1 MADFT
6 HIKVSPVSPL
16 IGAEISGIDLS
27 VPLDSEVIADIQRA
41 LLTYLVI
48 FFRDQSL
55 EPEQL
60 KTAATQFGRPVP
72 YPFVDGIEGFPEII
86 EVLKLPGEQEN
97 FGGVWH
103 SDTAYL
109 QSPSMGAML
118 YAKEVPPA
126 GGDTLFSNMYVAYE
140 QLSPGLQKFL
150 SGLSAIN
157 DADKIDIAQTRVNRI
172 ASSANPLPQK
182 NLKAI
187 HPVVRTHPET
197 NRKLLYINRA
207 HTTRF
212 EGMNQ
217 AESAGLLNY
226 LFAIQSRP
234 EYCCRFRW
242 QQGSLAFWDNRA
254 CLHYPL
260 NDYPGQ
266 RRLMHRISL
275 AGDKPSQVRH
285 HLFPGD

>member
-1 MADFT
+1 MTDFT
-6 HIKVSPVSPL
+6 HIKVTPVSPQ

-27 VPLDSEVIADIQRA
+27 APLAAEVIADIQQS
-41 LLTYLVI
+41 LLKYLVI

-55 EPEQL
+55 EPDQL
-60 KTAATQFGRPVP
+60 KKAATQFGTPVS

-109 QSPSMGAML
+109 ESPTMGAML
-118 YAKEVPPA
+118 YAKEIPPL

-140 QLSPGLQKFL
+140 QLSSGLQKFL
-150 SGLSAIN
+150 SGLNAIN
-157 DADKIDIAQTRVNRI
+157 DADKIEITQTRVNRI
-172 ASSANPLPQK
+172 PQATTPGSGGPVSSK
-182 NLKAI
+182 NLKAV
-187 HPVVRTHPET
+187 HPVVRTHPLT

-212 EGMNQ
+212 EGMSR

-226 LFAIQSRP
+226 LFEIQSLP
-234 EYCCRFRW
+234 EHCCRFQW
-242 QQGSLAFWDNRA
+242 QEGSLAFWDNRA
-254 CLHYPL
+254 CQHYPL
-260 NDYPGQ
+260 NDYQGQ

-275 AGDKPSQVRH
+275 AGDRPN
-285 HLFPGD
+285 

>member
-1 MADFT
+1 MVDFT
-6 HIKVSPVSPL
+6 HINVSPVSPL

-27 VPLDSEVIADIQRA
+27 APLDAEVIAEIQQA

-55 EPEQL
+55 EPDQL
-60 KTAATQFGRPVP
+60 KTAATQFGTPVP
-72 YPFVDGIEGFPEII
+72 YPFVDGIDGFPEII

-109 QSPSMGAML
+109 QSPTMGAML
-118 YAKEVPPA
+118 FANEIPPI
-126 GGDTLFSNMYVAYE
+126 GGDTLFSNMYTAFE
-140 QLSPGLQKFL
+140 QLSPGLQGFL
-150 SGLSAIN
+150 SGLNALN
-157 DADKIDIAQTRVNRI
+157 DADKSEVAQTRVNRI
-172 ASSANPLPQK
+172 AGSTNPRPQK

-212 EGMNQ
+212 EGMSRM
-217 AESAGLLNY
+217 ESDGLLDY
-226 LFAIQSRP
+226 LFEIQSRP
-234 EYCCRFRW
+234 EYGCRFRW
-242 QQGSLAFWDNRA
+242 RNGSLAFWDNRA

-275 AGDKPSQVRH
+275 AGDKP
-285 HLFPGD
+285 F